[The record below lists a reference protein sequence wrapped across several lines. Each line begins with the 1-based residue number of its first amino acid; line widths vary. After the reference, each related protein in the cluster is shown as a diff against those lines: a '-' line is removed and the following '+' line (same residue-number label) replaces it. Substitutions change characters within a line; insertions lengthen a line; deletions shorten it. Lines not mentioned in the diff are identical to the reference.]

1 MHDLLRHQKRTLIT
15 LGLGVA
21 LLLSG
26 VRLRAQELLVNM
38 PEHDDKFYYLGIGLI
53 YNNSRFLVQQDAYFL
68 NDALLSKNPK
78 VYSVDALNTGGF
90 GLAGLHTLKIS
101 NRFEVRAVFPQLLF
115 SYKSLTYRLN
125 KDYLDDE
132 ESELMTKR
140 VESILLGLP
149 VHLKFRSD
157 RIGNFRVY
165 MFGGGKIE
173 YDLASNSSSRRAE
186 NLVKLKKF
194 DYGIEAG
201 IGFNFYFPVF
211 ILSPEIK
218 ISNGLLNIHSRDASL
233 KFSNVI
239 DRLNSRML
247 LFSLIFEG

>member
-1 MHDLLRHQKRTLIT
+1 
-15 LGLGVA
+15 
-21 LLLSG
+21 
-26 VRLRAQELLVNM
+26 
-38 PEHDDKFYYLGIGLI
+38 
-53 YNNSRFLVQQDAYFL
+53 
-68 NDALLSKNPK
+68 
-78 VYSVDALNTGGF
+78 
-90 GLAGLHTLKIS
+90 
-101 NRFEVRAVFPQLLF
+101 
-115 SYKSLTYRLN
+115 
-125 KDYLDDE
+125 DE

>member
-1 MHDLLRHQKRTLIT
+1 MYHLLRHQKRILIT
-15 LGLGVA
+15 LGLGVY

-26 VRLRAQELLVNM
+26 AQLRAQELLVNM

-53 YNNSRFLVQQDAYFL
+53 YNNSRFQVQHDESFVNNNQ
-68 NDALLSKNPK
+68 
-78 VYSVDALNTGGF
+78 VYSVNALNTGGF
-90 GLAGLHTLKIS
+90 GLAGIHTLKIS

-115 SYKSLTYRLN
+115 SYKSLAYDLKAPDPN
-125 KDYLDDE
+125 E
-132 ESELMTKR
+132 EETKFMTKR

-149 VHLKFRSD
+149 VHIKFRSD

-165 MFGGGKIE
+165 MFGGGKVE

-186 NLVKLKKF
+186 NLVKLKNF

-239 DRLNSRML
+239 DRLNSRMI